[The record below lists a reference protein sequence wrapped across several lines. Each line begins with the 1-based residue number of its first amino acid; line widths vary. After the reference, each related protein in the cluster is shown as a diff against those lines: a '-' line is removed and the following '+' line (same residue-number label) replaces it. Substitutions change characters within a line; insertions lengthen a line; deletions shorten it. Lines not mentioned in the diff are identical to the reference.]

1 MRASDF
7 PLSRSPA
14 ADAPASA
21 DATAPDAPAA
31 AQANGTPELL
41 TKLANGLVYVSDE
54 MPGLTRVLRGEHFA
68 YKKPNGQWHDDE
80 EDLARIRKLAVP
92 PAYTDVWVC
101 LLPNGHLQA
110 TGRDARGRKQYRYHP
125 EWRLL
130 RDEGKFERM
139 LAFSAV
145 LPKLRARVA
154 KDMALEGLPRNK
166 VLATLVR
173 LLDTTA
179 IRVGNDEYAR
189 TNHSYGLT
197 TLRGRHAKTRGDLLR
212 LEFKG
217 KSGIQHKL
225 ELHDKRVVGIVRK
238 CQELP
243 GQELF
248 QFLDA
253 DGQRH
258 GIGSSD
264 VNDYLREVTGGE
276 FTAKDFRT
284 WNASVHA
291 LDLLCEREAA
301 SQAEARR
308 IVNEALG
315 EVAAKLGNTVA
326 VCRKAY
332 VHPQVLTCFVDG
344 TLAAPTEE
352 VAAESA
358 VNGSKRLPAD
368 ERRLVQFLLRCEAQ
382 AKAVVG
388 AVKPPKDKPS
398 KAGPGKSAKTAKTAK
413 TAKAALPA

>member
-1 MRASDF
+1 MRKSDDAV
-7 PLSRSPA
+7 PSSPQSEA
-14 ADAPASA
+14 GASA
-21 DATAPDAPAA
+21 DAHA
-31 AQANGTPELL
+31 TPELMSP
-41 TKLANGLVYVSDE
+41 LANGLVYVSDE

-68 YKKPNGQWHDDE
+68 YKKPDGKWHDDE
-80 EDLARIRKLAVP
+80 ADLARIRKLAVP

-101 LLPNGHLQA
+101 ALPNGHLQA

-145 LPKLRARVA
+145 LPKLRDRVT
-154 KDMALEGLPRNK
+154 KDMALDGLPRNK

-197 TLRGRHAKTRGDLLR
+197 TLRNRHAKTRGDVLK

-217 KSGIQHKL
+217 KSGILHQL
-225 ELHDKRVVGIVRK
+225 ELHDKRVARIVRK
-238 CQELP
+238 CQDLP
-243 GQELF
+243 GQDLF
-248 QFLDA
+248 QWLDH

-258 GIGSSD
+258 GVGSSD

-284 WNASVHA
+284 WHASAQA
-291 LDLLCEREAA
+291 LDLLCDREAA
-301 SQAEARR
+301 SQAEAKR

-344 TLAAPTEE
+344 TLSAPPDDAA
-352 VAAESA
+352 ARSA
-358 VNGSKRLPAD
+358 VKVSKRLPVD

-382 AKAVVG
+382 AKAALKASKASKG
-388 AVKPPKDKPS
+388 KPS
-398 KAGPGKSAKTAKTAK
+398 KTAAGALPAKPGS
-413 TAKAALPA
+413 AKAAVAA

>member
-1 MRASDF
+1 MRASDTAVPE
-7 PLSRSPA
+7 PLHA
-14 ADAPASA
+14 HTEGSA
-21 DATAPDAPAA
+21 DSHA
-31 AQANGTPELL
+31 TPELMAP
-41 TKLANGLVYVSDE
+41 LANGLVYVSDE
-54 MPGLTRVLRGEHFA
+54 MPGLSRVLRGEHFA
-68 YKKPNGQWHDDE
+68 YKKPDGKWHDDE
-80 EDLARIRKLAVP
+80 ADLARIRKLAVP

-101 LLPNGHLQA
+101 MLPNGHLQA

-145 LPKLRARVA
+145 LPKLRDRVA
-154 KDMALEGLPRNK
+154 RDMALDGLPRNK

-197 TLRGRHAKTRGDLLR
+197 TLRNRHAKTRGDVLR

-217 KSGIQHKL
+217 KSGVLHQL
-225 ELHDKRVVGIVRK
+225 ELHDKRVARIVRK
-238 CQELP
+238 CQDLP

-253 DGQRH
+253 EGQRH
-258 GIGSSD
+258 GVGSSD

-284 WNASVHA
+284 WHASSQA
-291 LDLLCEREAA
+291 LDLLCEREATSA
-301 SQAEARR
+301 AEAKR

-344 TLAAPTEE
+344 TLAASPEDET
-352 VAAESA
+352 AKTA
-358 VNGSKRLPAD
+358 VKVSRRLPVD

-382 AKAVVG
+382 AKAAIDVAKG
-388 AVKPPKDKPS
+388 S
-398 KAGPGKSAKTAKTAK
+398 KAK
-413 TAKAALPA
+413 KAGRPKAPAAA